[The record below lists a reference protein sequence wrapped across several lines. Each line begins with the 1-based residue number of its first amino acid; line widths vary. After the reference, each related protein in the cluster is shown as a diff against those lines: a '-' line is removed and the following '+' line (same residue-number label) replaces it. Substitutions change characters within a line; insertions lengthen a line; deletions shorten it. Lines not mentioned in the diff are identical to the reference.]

1 MKGRILQVKYPMY
14 KVYCFLV
21 ILLAAFIAGAQA
33 NAAND
38 EALIRKARAASNAA
52 IAKHDVNGITQ
63 CLTPDVSYIIG
74 RAKSFS
80 GRDTVIATWKQLFA
94 TNAEVVYERIP
105 AQIIIS
111 KNDTLA
117 WETGTWKAQHSYSAG
132 GNYSAMWCKRNGVW
146 MTRAELFVSL
156 EK

>member
-1 MKGRILQVKYPMY
+1 MFRLT
-14 KVYCFLV
+14 
-21 ILLAAFIAGAQA
+21 LLAILIFALNNSHAQT

-38 EALIRKARAASNAA
+38 EASIRKARAASNAA

-63 CLTPDVSYIIG
+63 CLTPDVSYVIG

-80 GRDTVIATWKQLFA
+80 GRHTVIATWKQLFA

-111 KNDTLA
+111 KNLS
-117 WETGTWKAQHSYSAG
+117 K
-132 GNYSAMWCKRNGVW
+132 KRALNIDCW
-146 MTRAELFVSL
+146 ALNI
-156 EK
+156 